1 MTTEIVPSPS
11 FLDLYRRYAEF
22 LPRWF
27 RYLRLCDRDA
37 ADAAQE
43 VWAEI
48 GKNPEQIP
56 ATPRD
61 AQIALFKLAAR
72 VADRLRH
79 RAAREAARLDDT
91 RAPDEL
97 APEGDIEEQAADAL
111 ALMEALDALDPQT
124 RRLVVASR
132 VYDRTDREIAEEEG
146 LTPSGVQSRVW
157 RTCAELWRQVRGHRD
172 EEKDRRRGAL
182 LLPGTLVI
190 RPEFKAAMCA
200 IWEAEGR
207 LPSFGGPGGP
217 GGPPHPPPP
226 SPPFPPR
233 VPAAPSVPWIAMG
246 PVGVFLALLI
256 LVVVVVVA
264 PAGLVMI
271 TLQVV
276 ESDEPLRARAGPDVT
291 PFVLDELDP
300 TGEAQPPSSHP
311 LEEAPAPP
319 SPCSTS
325 SASAS
330 TAGPGGTLSPE
341 ALKRLR
347 ITKPPLKRG
356 RE

>member
-1 MTTEIVPSPS
+1 MTTEPVPSPS

-37 ADAAQE
+37 ADAAQD
-43 VWAEI
+43 VWAEV
-48 GKNPEQIP
+48 GKHPELIP
-56 ATPRD
+56 ATPRE
-61 AQIALFKLAAR
+61 AQLALFKLAAR

-79 RAAREAARLDDT
+79 RAAREAARLDET
-91 RAPDEL
+91 LAPDEL
-97 APEGDIEEQAADAL
+97 APEGDIEEQAAEAL

-132 VYDRTDREIAEEEG
+132 IYDRTDRDIAEEEG
-146 LTPSGVQSRVW
+146 LTPSSVQSRVW
-157 RTCAELWRQVRGHRD
+157 RTCSELGRRIRGHSD
-172 EEKDRRRGAL
+172 EEKNRRRGAL
-182 LLPGTLVI
+182 LLPGLLAI

-217 GGPPHPPPP
+217 GGPGEPPHPPAPPPP
-226 SPPFPPR
+226 SPPR
-233 VPAAPSVPWIAMG
+233 VPATPSVLSMG
-246 PVGVFLALLI
+246 PVGVLLALLI
-256 LVVVVVVA
+256 LVVVVGVA
-264 PAGLVMI
+264 PAGLVMV
-271 TLQVV
+271 TLQLDDDDKPRQACAGLDVP
-276 ESDEPLRARAGPDVT
+276 PLVFDRDLTGAAP
-291 PFVLDELDP
+291 PPHSHP
-300 TGEAQPPSSHP
+300 TEAPTPSSP
-311 LEEAPAPP
+311 RSAN
-319 SPCSTS
+319 

-330 TAGPGGTLSPE
+330 TVSPSGTLSPE

-347 ITKPPLKRG
+347 ATKPPLKRG

>member
-1 MTTEIVPSPS
+1 MTTEPVPSPS

-37 ADAAQE
+37 ADAAQD
-43 VWAEI
+43 VWAEV
-48 GKNPEQIP
+48 GKNLELIP
-56 ATPRD
+56 ATPRE
-61 AQIALFKLAAR
+61 AQLALFKLAAR
-72 VADRLRH
+72 VADRLRQ

-97 APEGDIEEQAADAL
+97 PPEGDIEEQAAEAL

-132 VYDRTDREIAEEEG
+132 IYDRTDRDIAEEEG
-146 LTPSGVQSRVW
+146 LTPSSVQSRVW
-157 RTCAELWRQVRGHRD
+157 RTCSELWRRIRGHND

-182 LLPGTLVI
+182 LLPGLLAI

-217 GGPPHPPPP
+217 GGPGEPPHPPAPPPP
-226 SPPFPPR
+226 SLPR
-233 VPAAPSVPWIAMG
+233 VPATPSVLSMG
-246 PVGVFLALLI
+246 PVGVLLALLI

-264 PAGLVMI
+264 PAGLVMV
-271 TLQVV
+271 TLQL
-276 ESDEPLRARAGPDVT
+276 DDDKPHQACAGLDV
-291 PFVLDELDP
+291 PPMVFALDP
-300 TGEAQPPSSHP
+300 TGAAPPPRSHPTEAPTPSSP
-311 LEEAPAPP
+311 RSAN
-319 SPCSTS
+319 STS
-325 SASAS
+325 ASS
-330 TAGPGGTLSPE
+330 VSPSGTLSPE

-347 ITKPPLKRG
+347 ATKPPLKRG